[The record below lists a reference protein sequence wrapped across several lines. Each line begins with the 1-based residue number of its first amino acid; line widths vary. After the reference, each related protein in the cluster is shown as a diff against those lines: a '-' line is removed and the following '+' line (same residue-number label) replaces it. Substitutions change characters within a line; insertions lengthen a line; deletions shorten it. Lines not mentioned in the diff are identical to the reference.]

1 MTIAI
6 LLELSDKKYVEV
18 KPQIY
23 DYKGRE
29 KHILRCVDNVCWLFS
44 LGNNVKISWWADEAA
59 GYIQIVN
66 KIWCKV
72 EWNEVNEP
80 N

>member
-1 MTIAI
+1 MTVAI
-6 LLELSDKKYVEV
+6 LLELTDEKYVEV

-23 DYKGRE
+23 DHKGRE
-29 KHILRCVDNVCWLFS
+29 KHILRCADNVSVYIRLVTMLKS
-44 LGNNVKISWWADEAA
+44 ADETA

-72 EWNEVNEP
+72 KSNNIHEP
-80 N
+80 S